1 MRSRASLSRPVL
13 TTPRSPPRAEVR
25 GPKAARIYADAM
37 AKARQPDEQAAAAKT
52 EDLGT
57 APSQDAAA
65 AGAGVDFSPN
75 PYLAQQRTDGA
86 QEQQVYVLRDGF
98 GGWQS
103 LHKVRLRES
112 VSRG

>member
-1 MRSRASLSRPVL
+1 
-13 TTPRSPPRAEVR
+13 
-25 GPKAARIYADAM
+25 M